1 MPQSLER
8 LKTKMKNKLV
18 IYTDGSTRIRN
29 QKGALNKGGYG
40 FVVYNDWFIVTQP
53 RASANF
59 FVNCTLVF
67 RFMKRLFSLNQKIW
81 QTDSCVSYLPA
92 FCFFIPLSFF
102 DAWGRGNC
110 CWWLDSQPCFFHSH
124 RILSCVR
131 WKKRWG
137 LSATWDLPRPRI

>member
-1 MPQSLER
+1 MRIWRNRQTRMVQVHVSIALMQVQLLLSAPQKARFYRAFCIFRGKIIVGRRVTYAPFLLSYSHKCYMVLLYIMTDISSHNIVR
-8 LKTKMKNKLV
+8 LP
-18 IYTDGSTRIRN
+18 I
-29 QKGALNKGGYG
+29 
-40 FVVYNDWFIVTQP
+40 
-53 RASANF
+53 F

-110 CWWLDSQPCFFHSH
+110 C
-124 RILSCVR
+124 
-131 WKKRWG
+131 
-137 LSATWDLPRPRI
+137 